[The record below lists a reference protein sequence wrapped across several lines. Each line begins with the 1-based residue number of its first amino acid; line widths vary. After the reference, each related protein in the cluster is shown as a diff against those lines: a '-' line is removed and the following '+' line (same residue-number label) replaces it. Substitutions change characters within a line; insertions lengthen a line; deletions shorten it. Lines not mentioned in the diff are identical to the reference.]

1 MTRLIIVSN
10 RVSPPTGDGKANQGG
25 LAVALASALRATG
38 GIWFGWSG
46 NETDEFTGQIN
57 ISKTHGVTTA
67 TIDLE
72 AQDVEEYYNG
82 FANRTLWPLFHDRID
97 LAEFERGFAGGY
109 ERVNARFADTLM
121 PLIAP
126 DDLVWVHDYHLIPLG
141 SELRQRGVRNRTG
154 FFLHTPW
161 PVMRLLLSLPS
172 HRQLVEALFDYD
184 LIGFQCQAWLDSF
197 MEYVVSEFQGVDVD
211 ELGTI
216 RIGDRV
222 TRVIACPIGID
233 TQDFMASAASEEA
246 ESARLEM
253 LASLHDRCL
262 IIGVDRLDYSKGL
275 EQRFHGYERLLLD
288 QPEFQE
294 EVSLLQ
300 IAPPSRA
307 EVVSY
312 QDIRKQL
319 DALSGHI
326 NGEFATVHW
335 VPLRYV
341 NRGYDRTSLA
351 GMFRAS
357 RVGLVTPLRDGMNL
371 VAKEYVAAQ
380 DPEDPGVLILSKFA
394 GAAEQMTEALLVNPY
409 SPEELS
415 DALAQALRMPLEERR
430 QRHRALLKSVER
442 EDVHWWLRTFL
453 DALEQDRT
461 EPEQDGADVISL
473 EEARHGGGGHHEGG
487 AHPVEA
493 RSFG

>member
-1 MTRLIIVSN
+1 MTRLLVVSN
-10 RVSPPTGDGKANQGG
+10 RVSPPVGEGKANQGG
-25 LAVALASALRATG
+25 LAVALNSALRETN

-46 NETDEFTGQIN
+46 NEIDQFSGQIN
-57 ISKTHGVTTA
+57 FSRNDGVTTA
-67 TIDLE
+67 TVDLE

-109 ERVNARFADTLM
+109 ERVNARFAETML

-126 DDLVWVHDYHLIPLG
+126 DDLIWVHDYHLIPLG
-141 SELRQRGVRNRTG
+141 SELRQRGVGNRIG

-161 PVMRLLLSLPS
+161 PVLRLLLSLPH

-184 LIGFQCQAWLDSF
+184 LLGFQCNAWRDGFL
-197 MEYVVSEFQGVDVD
+197 EYVRDQFPDAEMQDD
-211 ELGTI
+211 GTI
-216 RIGDRV
+216 RIGGRSV
-222 TRVIACPIGID
+222 RVIACPIGID
-233 TQDFMASAASEEA
+233 AQDFMESAASPEA
-246 ESARLEM
+246 ETARQEM
-253 LASLHDRCL
+253 IKSLDGKCL

-275 EQRFHGYERLLLD
+275 EHRFHGYERLLTD
-288 QPEFQE
+288 QPHYQE
-294 EVSLLQ
+294 KVSLLQ

-307 EVVSY
+307 DVASY
-312 QDIRKQL
+312 QDIRKGL

-380 DPEDPGVLILSKFA
+380 DPDDPGVLILSKFA
-394 GAAEQMTEALLVNPY
+394 GAAEQLKQALLVNPY

-415 DALAQALRMPLEERR
+415 DALAQALDMGLEERR
-430 QRHRALLKSVER
+430 ARHAALLESVQR

-453 DALEQDRT
+453 DALEDH
-461 EPEQDGADVISL
+461 GAEVISL
-473 EEARHGGGGHHEGG
+473 DQSRGGGNHGGIPQIHQSL
-487 AHPVEA
+487 AAP
-493 RSFG
+493 SFA